1 MHGIKMP
8 TFMTSSKKRVLKWTL
23 GLAIGIIIFI
33 FFAGHLAS
41 LYVAKKIETVLVPVG
56 GSFGDVNVNLFFRRI
71 SLNDLKIIKKSET
84 SKSIPTSAYI
94 DEISFEQIS
103 IYQFLINKTLNIGKI
118 VIADGD
124 ICFNRDTFQKDSI
137 SAEREIPIKG
147 ISVDRFTIKNLDIT
161 IVRDSLKRYA
171 GNINVDINHLASGA
185 NNPVS
190 ELKSY
195 TLGLARGKINNLV
208 IYDARGLYEF
218 KIATLVGDTDSG
230 SLEADSLLLV
240 PQQTK
245 YKFAHAAGKQ
255 TDRINLFIPKL
266 KINGIRYKQL
276 RDSIFAASHMTI
288 SSAEV
293 YSFRDKRMPFREK
306 KNKPLPMEAL
316 KRLKIAVEIDSISIA
331 DTRITYEEFPPEGF
345 ESGKVVFEN
354 LNATIR
360 NVSNRIYYNKPK
372 FATLKASA
380 KLMGKGLIQA
390 SFYLPIDDSPYR
402 AEGKIGSMNLSYLN
416 RVLENLAFISIESGR
431 LNELY
436 FNFTYTD
443 RSSTGSLMINYADL
457 KIRGLKKE
465 RSAETNDLKSFLINT
480 LIKNDKDKDTPAEKR
495 TGNISFERDRKRQ
508 IFNYWWKSLLSGIKG
523 SVLEN

>member
-1 MHGIKMP
+1 MP
-8 TFMTSSKKRVLKWTL
+8 TFMTFWKKRVLKWTL
-23 GLAIGIIIFI
+23 GVAVGVIIFI

-41 LYVAKKIETVLVPVG
+41 FYVAKKIKTVLVPIG
-56 GSFGDVNVNLFFRRI
+56 GSFSDVNVNLFFRRI
-71 SLNDLKIIKKSET
+71 TLNDLKIITKPET

-94 DEISFEQIS
+94 DEISLEQIN
-103 IYQFLINKTLNIGKI
+103 IYKFLLNKTLSIGKI
-118 VIADGD
+118 VVADGD
-124 ICFNRDTFQKDSI
+124 ICANWDTFRKDSI
-137 SAEREIPIKG
+137 AAEPEIPIKG
-147 ISVDRFTIKNLDIT
+147 ISVDRFTIRNLDIT
-161 IVRDSLKRYA
+161 IVRDSLKRYT
-171 GNINVDINHLASGA
+171 GNVNFVIDHLASAA
-185 NNPVS
+185 NSPVS

-195 TLGLARGKINNLV
+195 TLGLTKGKINKIV
-208 IYDARGLYEF
+208 IYDTRGLYEF
-218 KIATLVGDTDSG
+218 KVATLVADIDSG
-230 SLEADSLLLV
+230 TLEADSLLLV

-245 YKFAHAAGKQ
+245 YKFAHVAGKQ
-255 TDRINLFIPKL
+255 TDRVNLFIPKL
-266 KINGIRYKQL
+266 KLNGVRYKQL
-276 RDSIFAASHMTI
+276 RDSLFAASNMTI

-293 YSFRDKRMPFREK
+293 YSFRDKRVPFREK

-354 LNATIR
+354 LNATIT

-372 FATLKASA
+372 FATLRASA

-416 RVLENLAFISIESGR
+416 RVLENLAFISVESGR

-436 FNFTYTD
+436 FNFNYTD
-443 RSSTGSLMINYADL
+443 RFSTGSLMINYADL
-457 KIRGLKKE
+457 KIKGLKKDK
-465 RSAETNDLKSFLINT
+465 SAEENDLKSFLINT